1 MADQSSNDA
10 SSDWD
15 EVGQR
20 FSALGRT
27 LQDRWSTTRD
37 EGRQAGDAAE
47 EEVRQAVD
55 GVKASL
61 DQLADSITATVND
74 EDVHHAARSAA
85 GGFVEALSSS
95 LDQLADRIDQGVAAR
110 RNRDGDQD

>member
-1 MADQSSNDA
+1 MAEQSSNDA
-10 SSDWD
+10 ASNWD

-20 FSALGRT
+20 FSALGKT
-27 LQDRWSTTRD
+27 LQDRWSTTRQ
-37 EGRQAGDAAE
+37 EGHAAGESAE
-47 EEVRQAVD
+47 EEVREAVD

-74 EDVHHAARSAA
+74 EDVHRAARSAA

-95 LDQLADRIDQGVAAR
+95 LDQLAERIDRGVESR
-110 RNRDGDQD
+110 RNRADETD

>member
-1 MADQSSNDA
+1 MAGESSN
-10 SSDWD
+10 WD
-15 EVGQR
+15 EVGER

-37 EGRQAGDAAE
+37 EGREAGDAAE
-47 EEVRQAVD
+47 DEVRQAVD

-74 EDVHHAARSAA
+74 EDVHRAARSAA
-85 GGFVEALSSS
+85 GGFVEALSAS
-95 LDQLADRIDQGVAAR
+95 LDQLAERIDRGAGGQGDDR
-110 RNRDGDQD
+110 HT

>member
-1 MADQSSNDA
+1 MTEESSN
-10 SSDWD
+10 WD

-27 LQDRWSTTRD
+27 LQDRWSTTRE
-37 EGRQAGDAAE
+37 EGREAGDAAE
-47 EEVRQAVD
+47 EEVREAVD

-74 EDVHHAARSAA
+74 EDVHRAARSAA

-95 LDQLADRIDQGVAAR
+95 LDQLAERIDRGVGSR
-110 RNRDGDQD
+110 RDQDTD